1 MDRFELT
8 KLLIQKVEE
17 YSDTEGESTNLSLD
31 DFVLHLQSQRSID
44 SYKNTLLIEKN
55 YPEEQKVHHRPNNI
69 ERVISQHILLL
80 YRYIKFYSK
89 HVFVDTKIRSVEDF
103 GIIMTVLQHNEIS
116 KSDLIKRNIIEKS
129 SGIEIINRLIK
140 LGLLLQ
146 KDNPNDNR
154 SQLIFLSHEGRIEVF
169 KLFEKMETLGYIATG
184 ELSTIQKHQLA
195 DLLKQLDTFHFTN
208 YTNKKLTDLKDYLPS
223 SKKENLSSE

>member
-8 KLLIQKVEE
+8 QLLIQKVDE
-17 YSDTEGESTNLSLD
+17 YAKGKEDGSNLSLE
-31 DFVLHLQSQRSID
+31 DFILHLKSERPLD
-44 SYKNTLLIEKN
+44 SYKNTLLVEHA
-55 YPEEQKVHHRPNNI
+55 YPEEQRVHHRPNNI
-69 ERVISQHILLL
+69 ERIISQHLLIL

-89 HVFVDTKIRSVEDF
+89 HVFVDSKIRSVEDF
-103 GIIMTVLQHNEIS
+103 GIIMTVLQHNQIS

-140 LGLLLQ
+140 QGLLFQ

-154 SQLIFLSHEGRIEVF
+154 SQLIFLSDAGRMEVF

-184 ELSTIQKHQLA
+184 ELSEAQKYQLA
-195 DLLKQLDTFHFTN
+195 DILKQLDTFHFAN
-208 YTNKKLTDLKDYLPS
+208 YTNKKLKDLKDYLP
-223 SKKENLSSE
+223 KK